1 MCSRERFTRL
11 GEKQKDQY
19 PKVRQ
24 IEAQTWL
31 LPTTQNPSPARLP
44 TSLSVPPPLPLGRC
58 PFRKGLPSSD
68 VQPFPPFPSLRSS
81 VGRGRKVRRA
91 GGVGSSPLRTTGA
104 LCLLAMHNPFP
115 VSPGGSSFPQTP
127 EVPQGQA
134 APAGRPLPR
143 PSLRLGAPA
152 LTRLC
157 TVNHSVPAGGVNRR
171 PPRSTQTHQSLP

>member
-31 LPTTQNPSPARLP
+31 LPTIQNPSPARLP
-44 TSLSVPPPLPLGRC
+44 TSLSVPPPLSLGRC

-68 VQPFPPFPSLRSS
+68 VQPVPPFPSLRSS

-91 GGVGSSPLRTTGA
+91 GGVGSSPLRTTRA
-104 LCLLAMHNPFP
+104 LCLLAMHNP
-115 VSPGGSSFPQTP
+115 SPSPQ
-127 EVPQGQA
+127 
-134 APAGRPLPR
+134 
-143 PSLRLGAPA
+143 GAPA
-152 LTRLC
+152 SRKPLRCPKVRQLQ
-157 TVNHSVPAGGVNRR
+157 PAG
-171 PPRSTQTHQSLP
+171 PSPTPASALELQP